1 MEDLDYL
8 KSKDTFLAGTDEVGR
23 GPLAGPVVGC
33 CFSLNNVTKK
43 KVKNLFEFAKEW
55 EVTDSKKLTQIKRLK
70 IISALGLNLETI
82 KPSQKLIID
91 IPKVE
96 GLNFSLTEI
105 SHDIIDEINILQASL
120 LAMRT
125 SFYKCAEE
133 IDSLFGEVLI
143 DGNKLLKIEK
153 DNVRETPLVK
163 GDSRSVLI
171 GLSSIVAKEYRD
183 LLMQK
188 LGAKFPG
195 YGLEKHAGYPT
206 KTHKESIAKL
216 GPSAIH
222 RKTFK
227 GVKEHLV

>member
-1 MEDLDYL
+1 M
-8 KSKDTFLAGTDEVGR
+8 
-23 GPLAGPVVGC
+23 
-33 CFSLNNVTKK
+33 
-43 KVKNLFEFAKEW
+43 
-55 EVTDSKKLTQIKRLK
+55 
-70 IISALGLNLETI
+70 
-82 KPSQKLIID
+82 
-91 IPKVE
+91 
-96 GLNFSLTEI
+96 
-105 SHDIIDEINILQASL
+105 
-120 LAMRT
+120 
-125 SFYKCAEE
+125 
-133 IDSLFGEVLI
+133 
-143 DGNKLLKIEK
+143 
-153 DNVRETPLVK
+153 K